1 MQAVLTRVLR
11 DVPGVALVGIVD
23 TLARALA
30 AFDVWRPDVV
40 VFDLVLGEDNGLD
53 LLQQIKQRAPSC
65 QAWIFTVHDAEQY
78 RRRCRVAGADRFFS
92 KYGEHQQLIDH
103 LRALGPVAPP
113 VLPPLHRRGPTPRL
127 TTA

>member
-30 AFDVWRPDVV
+30 AFELWRPDVV
-40 VFDLVLGEDNGLD
+40 VFDLVLGKDNGLD
-53 LLQQIKQRAPSC
+53 LLQLIKQRAPSC

-78 RRRCRVAGADRFFS
+78 RRRCRTAGADRFFS

-103 LRALGPVAPP
+103 LRALGGVAPP
-113 VLPPLHRRGPTPRL
+113 VLPPRDNLGPLPSL
-127 TTA
+127 ATA